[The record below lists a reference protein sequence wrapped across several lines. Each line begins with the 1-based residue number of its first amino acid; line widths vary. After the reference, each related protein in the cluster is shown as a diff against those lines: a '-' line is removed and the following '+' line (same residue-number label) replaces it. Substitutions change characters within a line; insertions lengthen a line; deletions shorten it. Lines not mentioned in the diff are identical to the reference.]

1 MTKQD
6 LENKMLNMRTTIK
19 KLRKENEELKQEINL
34 LKAIKSNNWKL
45 NVINK

>member
-45 NVINK
+45 NVKNK

>member
-34 LKAIKSNNWKL
+34 LKAIKPNNWKL
-45 NVINK
+45 NVKNK